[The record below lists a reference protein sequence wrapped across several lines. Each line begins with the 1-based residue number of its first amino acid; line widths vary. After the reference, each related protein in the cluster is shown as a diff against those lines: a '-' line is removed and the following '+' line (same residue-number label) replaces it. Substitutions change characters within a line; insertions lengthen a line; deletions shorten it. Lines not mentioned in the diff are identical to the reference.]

1 MKTFKRFLA
10 LVLALLMLVGVATV
24 GAFAETTEEPVAPDV
39 SDDNTDELPV
49 EPVNP
54 NKYSA
59 AAMALDDEFAYAG
72 ELGAI
77 YTPENTI
84 FKVWAPTAT
93 EVTLN
98 LYATGSDEE
107 DGAASLGK
115 WAMSKLMDGEKWTG
129 VWDVTVVGDLKNVY
143 YTYTITSPDRIV
155 DGEVTTRETQ
165 DVYSYAIGV
174 NSARSMVVDL
184 DSTDPQGWDEDQH
197 IYVDEQSDAIIW
209 ELQVKDFSYSATSGV
224 SEANRGKYLA
234 FTEEGTTLNGEGN
247 ISTCVDY
254 LKSLGITHVQINPFY
269 DFGSVDETGADTQYN
284 WGYDPMNYG
293 VPEGSFSSNPYDGNV
308 RINECKQ
315 MIQALHEAGIGVI
328 MDVVYNHTYR
338 TDSCFNRTV
347 PEYYY
352 RMNADGTYSN
362 QSGCSNDT
370 ASERYMY
377 RRFMMDMLQYWVD
390 EYHVDGYRFDLM
402 GIHDVETM
410 NLIRDMLDET
420 DERIIMYGEGW
431 SGNTTLDPESCTGE
445 KVIPCTQ
452 ANAEYT
458 NERIGFFNDQMR
470 DALKGGV
477 FDGPTAPGF
486 LMGSFVFS
494 PGISY
499 GVRANTEGNGCNW
512 KATSPLQCV
521 NYASC
526 HDNNTLY
533 DKLVG
538 CNIGISADYRERYD
552 IAIKQNKLSS
562 AITLSSQGINL
573 LLAGEEMA
581 RSKDG
586 DENSYSS
593 SPTLNMIDW
602 SLIETNAD
610 LVSYYKGM
618 MELRKVFSPM
628 TASTKDSE
636 DDTYKYMFHTSLA
649 GSSKTIAYTVEN
661 NTEGEWNKVAVMFNG
676 TKGITTQ
683 KLKTNV
689 DKSISEDTEW
699 VVIVNDQ
706 QAGIKKIEEV
716 KGLSFK
722 LAPFST
728 VIAVEKETFEA
739 CNFESEYSTV
749 SINHIDGHTGEIF
762 KTNKIL
768 GKPGEGYIA
777 SADKAIPLKYELDTV
792 EGDTVGKFA
801 ETDTEVNYVFKNFV
815 PDSLKAENGDL
826 TGDGFL
832 TIVDATKVQRYLAHL
847 DEFDD
852 AIKAKADYN
861 YDKDVTIVDAT
872 LLQRFLASMDVT
884 VYTLTVNYIDE
895 NGDSFIPSYTKE
907 FRLGEEYVTEPKESV
922 FYELTGTPKNASGV
936 ISGNVTVTYEYKYI
950 VEGVKVH
957 VKHNGDLTWDPF
969 LWAWADPADGGSSVN
984 LYDAWPGLQITDMDE
999 EGWYTTELDV
1009 PPGYTYNIIINNG
1022 GGIQTSDYVGYSAPE
1037 IWVVIDDAQ
1046 AIKNGTWITVYADK
1060 ELTQELPSAK

>member
-1 MKTFKRFLA
+1 MKTFKKFLA
-10 LVLALLMLVGVATV
+10 LVLAMLMLLSIATV
-24 GAFAETTEEPVAPDV
+24 GAFAESTEDPVAPDV
-39 SDDNTDELPV
+39 SEDNTEASPDQ
-49 EPVNP
+49 PVNS
-54 NKYSA
+54 NKYSV
-59 AAMALDDEFAYAG
+59 AAMALDDEFAYEG
-72 ELGAI
+72 VLGAI
-77 YTPENTI
+77 YTPEQTL

-107 DGAASLGK
+107 EGAADLGK
-115 WAMSKLMDGEKWTG
+115 YAMTQIVDGDKLAG
-129 VWDVTVVGDLKNVY
+129 VWYVTVEGDLKNVY
-143 YTYTITSPDRIV
+143 YTYSVTSPDRIV
-155 DGEVTTRETQ
+155 DGELTTRETQ
-165 DVYSYAIGV
+165 DVYSYATGV

-184 DSTDPQGWDEDQH
+184 DSTDPKGWDEDTH
-197 IYVDEQSDAIIW
+197 IFVEEQSDAIIW
-209 ELQVKDFSYSATSGV
+209 ELQVKDFSYSASSGV

-234 FTEEGTTLNGEGN
+234 FTEEGTTLNGEGK

-254 LKSLGITHVQINPFY
+254 LKSLGVTHVQINPFY
-269 DFGSVDETGADTQYN
+269 DFGSIDETGDDTQYN

-315 MIQALHEAGIGVI
+315 MIQALHDAGIGVI
-328 MDVVYNHTYR
+328 MDVVFNHTYKQ
-338 TDSCFNRTV
+338 DSCFTAIV
-347 PEYYY
+347 PDYYY
-352 RMNADGTYSN
+352 RINADGTFSN
-362 QSGCSNDT
+362 QSGCGNDT
-370 ASERYMY
+370 ASERFMY
-377 RRFMMDMLQYWVD
+377 RRYMMDMLKYWVD

-410 NLIRDMLDET
+410 NLIRDMLDGI

-445 KVIPCTQ
+445 KVLPCTQ
-452 ANAEYT
+452 TNAVYT

-512 KATSPLQCV
+512 KALSPQQCV

-538 CNIGISADYRERYD
+538 CNIGLSADYRERYD

-593 SPTLNMIDW
+593 SPVLNQIDW
-602 SLIETNAD
+602 SLLETNAD

-618 MELRKVFSPM
+618 MEIRKVFSPM
-628 TASTKDSE
+628 TATTKDSE

-661 NTEGEWNKVAVMFNG
+661 TTPGEWNKIAVMFNG
-676 TKGITTQ
+676 SKGTASQ
-683 KLKTNV
+683 SLKTNV
-689 DKSISEDTEW
+689 DKGLTKDTEW
-699 VVIVNDQ
+699 VIIANDQ
-706 QAGIKKIEEV
+706 QAGIKKIGEV

-722 LAPFST
+722 IPAFSAI
-728 VIAVEKETFEA
+728 IAVEKSTYEA
-739 CNFESEYSTV
+739 CALESEFSTV
-749 SINHIDGHTGEIF
+749 SINHVDNRTGEIF
-762 KTNKIL
+762 KTNTIM

-777 SADKAIPLKYELDTV
+777 SADKAIPLKYEIDAV

-801 ETDTEVNYVFKNFV
+801 DTDTEVNYIYKHFV
-815 PDSLKAENGDL
+815 PASLTVENGDVNID
-826 TGDGFL
+826 GDL
-832 TIVDATKVQRYLAHL
+832 SIHDATALQFYIAKKLEL
-847 DEFDD
+847 TD
-852 AIKAKADYN
+852 AQVASGNYN
-861 YDKDVTIVDAT
+861 YDNETSILDVT
-872 LLQRFLASMDVT
+872 LLQQFLAKMDVA
-884 VYTLTVNYIDE
+884 VYTLTVNYLDE

-907 FRLGEEYVTEPKESV
+907 YRLGEEYVTEPKESV
-922 FYELTGTPKNASGV
+922 FYELTGVPENATGV
-936 ISGNVTVTYEYKYI
+936 ITGNITVTYEYKYL
-950 VEGVKVH
+950 VSGVKVH
-957 VKHNGDLTWDPF
+957 VKHDGDLTWDPF
-969 LWAWADPADGGSSVN
+969 LWAWADSPDGGTSVN
-984 LYDAWPGLQITDMDE
+984 IYDAWPGLQIKECDE
-999 EGWYTTELDV
+999 EGWYTTEIDV
-1009 PPGYTYNIIINNG
+1009 PPGYTYNLIINNG
-1022 GGIQTSDYVGYSAPE
+1022 GGIQTTDYVGYSAPE
-1037 IWVVIDDAQ
+1037 VWIVINDEQ
-1046 AIKNGTWITVYADK
+1046 ATKTAPWMTVYADK
-1060 ELTQELPSAK
+1060 ECTQELPSAK